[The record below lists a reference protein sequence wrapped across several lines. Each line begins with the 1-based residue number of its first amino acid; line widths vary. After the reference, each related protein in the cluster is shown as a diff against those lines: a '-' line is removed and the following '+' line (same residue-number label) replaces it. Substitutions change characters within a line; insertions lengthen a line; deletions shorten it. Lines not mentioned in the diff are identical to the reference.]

1 MNKKQLYNL
10 IETEKEMQEQ
20 FQKLVPE
27 IYAKAKQ
34 IFDFRKMECK
44 WCNFPEDYSR
54 LDNTQD
60 HESNSIS
67 INVETITIYWSEYHC
82 QDEDYYNISFPTSY
96 LFMLDEEWQGIE
108 IIEKNKREK
117 RIEEEQKKKDF
128 DNRERQREADIKEY
142 ERLKTKLS
150 K

>member
-1 MNKKQLYNL
+1 MNKKQLDKL
-10 IETEKEMQEQ
+10 IEIEKETQEQ

-34 IFDFRKMECK
+34 IFDFRKMGCE
-44 WCNFPEDYSR
+44 WCNFPKNYNR
-54 LDNTQD
+54 LDNSGD
-60 HESNSIS
+60 NENC
-67 INVETITIYWSEYHC
+67 ININKEIITIYWAEYHC
-82 QDEDYYNISFPTSY
+82 DSDDYYNIAFPTSY
-96 LFMLDEEWQGIE
+96 LFMTDVEWQGIE

-117 RIEEEQKKKDF
+117 RIEEEQKRKDF